1 VLGSV
6 DEARAWLTR
15 RHQLLG
21 DRSLNE
27 VAAATEDGAKDVE
40 RILNNIEYGLPVGC
54 VFTGLAAA

>member
-15 RHQLLG
+15 RHPLLG

-40 RILNNIEYGLPVGC
+40 RILNNIEYGLPV
-54 VFTGLAAA
+54 